1 MLTRLEREEDALT
14 EEYNNGDMSLSE
26 YNQAMQE
33 LHREYRAYAEEAAQ
47 EAYDREMERV
57 MK

>member
-47 EAYDREMERV
+47 EAYDREMDGW
-57 MK
+57 